1 MIAAM
6 LRRTPCRTS
15 QSTTGTTS
23 AEISS
28 ATTTGMTITARNE
41 IR

>member
-1 MIAAM
+1 M
-6 LRRTPCRTS
+6 LRRTPMRTS

-23 AEISS
+23 AEMSR
-28 ATTTGMTITARNE
+28 ATTTGITITARNE